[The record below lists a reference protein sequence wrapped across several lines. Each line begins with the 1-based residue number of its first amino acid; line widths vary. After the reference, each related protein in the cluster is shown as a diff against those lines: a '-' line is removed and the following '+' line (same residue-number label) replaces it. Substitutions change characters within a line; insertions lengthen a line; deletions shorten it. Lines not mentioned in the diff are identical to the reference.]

1 MTTPT
6 TGPYSAGW
14 RRLLHPAVVMPVVAV
29 VAIGIWWTFF
39 RSSGS
44 SGTRGAAVASD
55 QVVDVTFGPIAQTV
69 SAQGT
74 IAAVA
79 TDALSFTASG
89 TVTAVN
95 VKAGDSVKSGQ
106 VLATLDSPSLQAAV
120 DSAAATLAQAQAKL
134 SDDTAAGASAA
145 QLTADQAQVTTA
157 TDAYNAAQ
165 SALKGTSLIASFD
178 GVITSVNLS
187 VGQVLGS
194 SGAGGTSLTGS
205 STGSGGSSSNVGGG
219 TASNAQNR
227 QQTGSTS
234 TTTSSGQINVQ
245 TSGIYK
251 VDVPITS
258 ADIAKVAVDQNATLA
273 ITTSSS
279 STATGG
285 FGGRQQTTTTTIAA
299 AANTRST
306 TTGATTTGKVVSVG
320 AVASASTGV
329 ATFPVTVLFTGDP
342 TKFYVGASV
351 IATITVASSAD
362 VLSVPVRAVTTA
374 ADGSSTV
381 ELSVDGTT
389 TNTKVVAVT
398 TGTSGGGQIE
408 IRSGLSRGQKVIVPG
423 ISAATVPSS
432 IATTS
437 TIRSN
442 QNGSNQR
449 NGG

>member
-1 MTTPT
+1 MTTSS
-6 TGPYSAGW
+6 TGPYSSGW

-29 VAIGIWWTFF
+29 LVIGVWWTFF

-44 SGTRGAAVASD
+44 KSTRGAAAISD

-79 TDALSFTASG
+79 TDALSFGASG

-95 VKAGDSVKSGQ
+95 VKAGDTVKAGQ
-106 VLATLDSPSLQAAV
+106 VLATLDSPTLVAAV
-120 DSAAATLAQAQAKL
+120 DTAKASLAQAEAKL

-157 TDAYNAAQ
+157 TDSLASAEAA
-165 SALKGTSLIASFD
+165 AKGTSLAANFD
-178 GVITSVNLS
+178 GVVTSVNLV

-205 STGSGGSSSNVGGG
+205 GTGSGSSNANVGAG
-219 TASNAQNR
+219 TATNAQNR
-227 QQTGSTS
+227 QQTGTSSTTS
-234 TTTSSGQINVQ
+234 TGQINVQ
-245 TSGIYK
+245 TTGIYK

-258 ADIAKVAVDQNATLA
+258 ADISKVAVDQNATLA
-273 ITTSSS
+273 ITTSTV
-279 STATGG
+279 STQT
-285 FGGRQQTTTTTIAA
+285 FGGRQQQTTTTVAA
-299 AANTRST
+299 AANTQST
-306 TTGATTTGKVVSVG
+306 ATGATTKGKVTSVG

-351 IATITVASSAD
+351 IATITVSSTAD
-362 VLSVPVRAVTTA
+362 VLSVPTRAVTTA

-381 ELSVDGTT
+381 ELSVDGST
-389 TNTKVVAVT
+389 TNTKVVSVT

-408 IRSGLSRGQKVIVPG
+408 IRAGLKRGDKVVVPG
-423 ISAATVPSS
+423 LVITP
-432 IATTS
+432 TTS
-437 TIRSN
+437 TTVRSG
-442 QNGSNQR
+442 QGSTPQR